1 MGRLIWSEFSGGF
14 IGILPC
20 GFYIMVKRV
29 GLNTGRVFTVSF
41 GTAEMQTK
49 FSDLEE
55 ARMQGVLLARRI
67 LTECLLALEP

>member
-1 MGRLIWSEFSGGF
+1 MGIVWSESIEGS

-20 GFYIMVKRV
+20 GFYIVVKRV
-29 GLNTGRVFTVSF
+29 SLVAGRVYTVSF
-41 GTAEMQTK
+41 GTAELQTK

-67 LTECLLALEP
+67 LTECLLALES